1 MNKPDLSKINFRGY
15 GRPDCKLT
23 LRINP
28 DPHTRA
34 EAMVH
39 DWHAEVAEY
48 RLRHEGIRPE
58 LLDYVVGI
66 GESAK

>member
-1 MNKPDLSKINFRGY
+1 MDGINWKGY

-39 DWHAEVAEY
+39 DFHAGVAES
-48 RLRHEGIRPE
+48 RLRNEGVKPE
-58 LLDYVVGI
+58 LLAYVVGI
-66 GESAK
+66 GEAYR

>member
-1 MNKPDLSKINFRGY
+1 MSTNLEGFSWKGY

-39 DWHAEVAEY
+39 DFHADVAES
-48 RLRHEGIRPE
+48 RLRNEGVKPE
-58 LLDYVVGI
+58 LLAYVVEI
-66 GESAK
+66 GEAYR